1 MCNPEPKGIRMTRQE
16 LEEAITYVL
25 VDNPGGEQL
34 AVRIRKAAVIA
45 FKDDYADCPQL
56 EALRFALRQ
65 LQRDGRLSF
74 EDTDGY
80 VSPAEFARMSGISRQ
95 RVSQLFKAGRIA
107 GATQI
112 LGRMYIPKD
121 AALSRKIGHR
131 RKVEAPEGYATPR
144 QIAEAVG
151 VTKSDVYYRIGK
163 GQLPGSYRS
172 PGMKKATWNVPKKY
186 LDAKEYPCTNSETTN
201 SKPPT

>member
-1 MCNPEPKGIRMTRQE
+1 MTRQE
-16 LEEAITYVL
+16 LEEAIRYVL
-25 VDNPGGEQL
+25 VDNHGGEQL

-45 FKDDYADCPQL
+45 FKDEYVDCPQL
-56 EALRFALRQ
+56 ETLRFALRQ

-80 VSPAEFARMSGISRQ
+80 VSPSEFARMSGVSRQ
-95 RVSQLFKAGRIA
+95 RVGQLLRDERIP

-121 AALSRKIGHR
+121 AVLSRKIGHR
-131 RKVEAPEGYATPR
+131 RNVEAPEGYATPR

-151 VTKSDVYYRIGK
+151 VPRSDVYYRIGQ

-172 PGMKKATWNVPKKY
+172 PGMKKATWNIPKKY
-186 LDAKEYPCTNSETTN
+186 LDAKEYPCFNSETTN
-201 SKPPT
+201 NKPPT